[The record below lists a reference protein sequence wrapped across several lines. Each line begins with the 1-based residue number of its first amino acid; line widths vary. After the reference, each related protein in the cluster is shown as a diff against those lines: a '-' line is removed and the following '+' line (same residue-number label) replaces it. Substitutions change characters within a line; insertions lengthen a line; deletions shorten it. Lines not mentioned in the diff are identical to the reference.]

1 MMARSAV
8 IFIGALFPLL
18 ALGQG
23 GDQQVRT
30 QADALFEEQRFA
42 EAYPLYSQLVSLTP
56 GDRQLNYR
64 FGTCTL
70 FGSEDKEAA
79 IGHLKFATEDPS
91 IAPQAWYWLG
101 RAYHLNYRFKEAQQ
115 AYQRFL
121 GTGDKKAITAWPVE
135 ALDKQC
141 RNGEQLLSNLK
152 EITVRNKVEVADAEF
167 FRFYDLSDIGG
178 KIVVLPDE
186 LLTSIDK
193 KKKERNLVYLPG
205 KGGPIYF
212 SSYGRDGS
220 TGRDLYRTELLL
232 DGTFATPV
240 KLAGYINTDQDENY
254 PFMHPDGKTFYFSSK
269 GHNSMG
275 GYDVFR
281 ATYDRGL
288 DAFGRPEN
296 MDFAVNTPDDD
307 IFYMVDG
314 EQKEACFA
322 SGRNS
327 HQGMLHV
334 YRVAT
339 VQQPLVITVFK
350 GTYASSFDQDDRRA
364 HIMVEDAITRERVA
378 DVRTDMNGSY
388 VLSVP
393 RSGSFRYS
401 VECGPTGRTH
411 TGVVDVPKRD
421 GPRAFRQELVLER
434 SGDLEKLV
442 IRNYFETPLE
452 DDIIALALDE
462 IKRRARLDIST
473 SEPVVEVQP
482 PAEAPK
488 GDVMTRAGFT
498 GDIDQTA
505 AVKLAKEDA
514 AEVEKDAM
522 DLDAES
528 REAFGIAVEAAAEAD
543 RTASEAARSVEEAN
557 TADATQQNELM
568 VQAARMRQRSRE
580 ANLRARAAYRTGKDL
595 DAAAMSKHQQ
605 AVVAMK
611 LATDVANAVT
621 AQKDETTL
629 PLLVQLK
636 ERLDVKGS
644 PEADPDAAEKAR
656 RAVTEHT
663 KSVDRAMQ
671 AANAKRAEENELT
684 DRIARLKREQDE
696 TRARSRKDE
705 LGREIATYEVQQGHL
720 RKEAQDAFNKVV
732 AMEKETAALRG
743 QASLTNHLT
752 RAADHGA
759 GTDLNAAQVEQLGT
773 RIAGTD
779 ARISELPIDERYE
792 AQLALTP
799 AEVEARTFDWDLA
812 SASNAT
818 GTERIATEAAD
829 RSTTG
834 DAQQANARTT
844 AIQGSSLGD
853 RNTESTI
860 VAHVPATSGS
870 EEQESTTGGER
881 TADAGTAPSS
891 TVPGEPPV
899 EKPADRTAS
908 VNDPSSTDTGSDAGT
923 ERTSTEGSNDR
934 FLLENQRAE
943 LAQLAEAERNKA
955 RRDSLRTRIAEIDA
969 QLAQAPSTEPA
980 PAKVDPLHDP
990 ELTDTEGV
998 DMTQP
1003 ALSFTT
1009 ATKDEEII
1017 EELFA
1022 DFDTDRQRVDQLSDA
1037 DERASSVNGL
1047 ELMLA
1052 DSVRAE
1058 MTRQVAILQLAPQ
1071 RAEEVLPRVARLRE
1085 LREAHIAEGERALA
1099 QRREELA
1106 TLSPT
1111 RSMEQGSQLR
1121 NATATADGKDPIN
1134 DRFIVVDRYAEN
1146 VYASQVDHRSTA
1158 KGVDDAV
1165 AFKEADVARISSLST
1180 EIDSLEDVLAAMPV
1194 GRERDKLRKSTDQMI
1209 DERLIIRTDLGQRS
1223 AFLTKEEWRTATDS
1237 MKVLEKATAQ
1247 RALAPDEPLV
1257 LMAQGMQADAK
1268 RGMDQ
1273 AAQMRKRAD
1282 RIEDIV
1288 ERDSLYREAYRTEL
1302 EALREMDRA
1311 VTVQNYLAGNA
1322 HQRGETLTYEEVASK
1337 VLGIPLTA
1345 PEEPLLANAANAT
1358 GTQEE
1363 EAPSMTP
1370 ETSAIPE
1377 GAGAQE
1383 PDGTVTDLAANTS
1396 NNGEQAD
1403 TQPAERTT
1411 SSETTP
1417 TEGGEGVRSIEQPS
1431 TNAVDGSTSSEPPAA
1446 STTTTE
1452 RTTVP
1457 PVTTSTA
1464 DPAQLAAEQIQ
1475 RAEQRLAPQDRV
1487 PARLYESFLGG
1498 ENSVMGSSVEAPG
1511 GDPQLLDLRAKRA
1524 AQASAEAQQGS
1535 LQAADRAAAYVD
1547 SASTARKKQDRER
1560 MEELAVRERTIS
1572 DSLHVASLQLAE
1584 EAQNADRMMA
1594 ESEQA
1599 LQFRDRLVK
1608 FYYLT
1613 GEEQALVMENED
1625 RSRYFQAKTRALEQY
1640 AAADDAANAAQSNRE
1655 VGSVLQEQARVA
1667 ERDAASGK
1675 LPAAEAAERASLL
1688 DARAA
1693 LLLDRADSLDN
1704 VAARLRGAAGINENQ
1719 AGVMLQGMPAESSSD
1734 IMALEMR
1741 TRRTESLLAEA
1752 RDQAGST
1759 QAPASAQRTTEG
1771 GTTKASDLAQARTV
1785 DGGASIT
1792 ADPVVPSTS
1801 IERGSEPRPITAR
1814 MPELLNADIFEL
1826 RAPTERREAA
1836 IPLDAAMPSGI
1847 VFKVQIGAFR
1857 KPVPQQTFRDMA
1869 PVMGET
1875 VGNGLVRYTA
1885 GLFTGFDHA
1894 AAAKELVRD
1903 RGYRDAFV
1911 VAYRDGKRVPL
1922 GEAMRA
1928 ERALAA
1934 TAQRTGSEEPSV
1946 AGTNAGNTST
1956 TEAPVAT
1963 IQRPALVQPVS
1974 TEPDIATVLAA
1985 YPATAEEVIAR
1996 FTPAADATSYYNVP
2010 GAAPARQVETVQGL
2024 FFTVQVGV
2032 YSKPVPLGRIFNIT
2046 PLNSERTETAKVRYT
2061 TGIFLDMEK
2070 ARVRKDETVVL
2081 GVKDAFV
2088 TAYLNGKRIPMR
2100 EANALL
2106 EKFGAAILAKP

>member
-42 EAYPLYSQLVSLTP
+42 EAYPLYSQLVSLSP

-152 EITVRNKVEVADAEF
+152 EITVRNKVEVEDAEF

-212 SSYGRDGS
+212 SSYGREGS

-281 ATYDRGL
+281 TTYDRGL

-378 DVRTDMNGSY
+378 DVRTDMNGNY

-482 PAEAPK
+482 PVEAPK

-498 GDIDQTA
+498 GDIDQAA

-514 AEVEKDAM
+514 AELEKEAM

-543 RTASEAARSVEEAN
+543 RTASEAARSVQEAN
-557 TADATQQNELM
+557 TADATQQNDLM

-595 DAAAMSKHQQ
+595 DATAMSKHQQ
-605 AVVAMK
+605 AVVATK
-611 LATDVANAVT
+611 LATDVANAVG
-621 AQKDETTL
+621 AQKDEVTL

-720 RKEAQDAFNKVV
+720 RKEAQDAFNKVA

-779 ARISELPIDERYE
+779 ERISALPIDERYE

-834 DAQQANARTT
+834 DAQQASARTT
-844 AIQGSSLGD
+844 TIQGSSLGD
-853 RNTESTI
+853 RSTESTT
-860 VAHVPATSGS
+860 VAQVPATSGS
-870 EEQESTTGGER
+870 EEQQTNTAGER

-891 TVPGEPPV
+891 TLRAEPPV
-899 EKPADRTAS
+899 ESPADRTAS
-908 VNDPSSTDTGSDAGT
+908 VNDASSTVAGNEVGS
-923 ERTSTEGSNDR
+923 ERPSTEGSNDR

-943 LAQLAEAERNKA
+943 LTQLAEAERNKT

-1009 ATKDEEII
+1009 TTKDEEII

-1022 DFDTDRQRVDQLSDA
+1022 DFDTDRQRVGQLTDA

-1106 TLSPT
+1106 ALSPT

-1121 NATATADGKDPIN
+1121 NVTVTADGKDPIN

-1146 VYASQVDHRSTA
+1146 VYASRIDHRSTA
-1158 KGVDDAV
+1158 RGVDDAV
-1165 AFKEADVARISSLST
+1165 AFKEADVARMSSLSS

-1194 GRERDKLRKSTDQMI
+1194 GRERDKLRKSTDQLI
-1209 DERLIIRTDLGQRS
+1209 DERLIIRTDMGQRS

-1247 RALAPDEPLV
+1247 RALAPNEPLV

-1311 VTVQNYLAGNA
+1311 VTVQNYLAGDA

-1345 PEEPLLANAANAT
+1345 PEEPLLANAT

-1363 EAPSMTP
+1363 EAPSTIA
-1370 ETSAIPE
+1370 ETSTTPE
-1377 GAGAQE
+1377 GAGTQA
-1383 PDGTVTDLAANTS
+1383 PDASATELAANTS
-1396 NNGEQAD
+1396 NIGQEAD
-1403 TQPAERTT
+1403 AQLAERTT
-1411 SSETTP
+1411 SSDTTP
-1417 TEGGEGVRSIEQPS
+1417 TEGGEGGQSMEQPS
-1431 TNAVDGSTSSEPPAA
+1431 TNAVDGSTSAEPPVT
-1446 STTTTE
+1446 STTTTGGSSVPVAAKS
-1452 RTTVP
+1452 TV
-1457 PVTTSTA
+1457 

-1498 ENSVMGSSVEAPG
+1498 ESSVMGSAADG
-1511 GDPQLLDLRAKRA
+1511 ADPKLLDLRAKRA

-1535 LQAADRAAAYVD
+1535 LQAADRAAAYMD
-1547 SASTARKKQDRER
+1547 SASTARKKQDRDRLEG
-1560 MEELAVRERTIS
+1560 LAVRERAIS

-1584 EAQNADRMMA
+1584 EAQSADRVAA

-1613 GEEQALVMENED
+1613 GEEQALVMQNED
-1625 RSRYFQAKTRALEQY
+1625 RSRYFQARTRALEQY
-1640 AAADDAANAAQSNRE
+1640 AAADDAANAARSNRE
-1655 VGSVLQEQARVA
+1655 VGSVLEEQARAA

-1675 LPAAEAAERASLL
+1675 VPAAEAAQRASLL
-1688 DARAA
+1688 DTRAA
-1693 LLLDRADSLDN
+1693 MLLDRADSLDN

-1719 AGVMLQGMPAESSSD
+1719 AGVMLQGMPAENSSD

-1741 TRRTESLLAEA
+1741 TRRTESLLAET
-1752 RDQAGST
+1752 RNQAGST

-1771 GTTKASDLAQARTV
+1771 GTTNASDVAQARNV
-1785 DGGASIT
+1785 DDGTST
-1792 ADPVVPSTS
+1792 TSDPVVPPTS
-1801 IERGSEPRPITAR
+1801 IERGSEPRPISAR
-1814 MPELLNADIFEL
+1814 MPEVLNADIFEL
-1826 RAPTERREAA
+1826 RTPTERRETA
-1836 IPLDAAMPSGI
+1836 IPLDAALPAGI
-1847 VFKVQIGAFR
+1847 VFKVQIGAFS
-1857 KPVPQQTFRDMA
+1857 KPVPQQTFSDMA

-1894 AAAKELVRD
+1894 AAAKERVRD

-1911 VAYRDGKRVPL
+1911 VAYVDGKRVPL

-1934 TAQRTGSEEPSV
+1934 TSQRAGSQEPSNV
-1946 AGTNAGNTST
+1946 GANTGNISGT
-1956 TEAPVAT
+1956 EVPVAT
-1963 IQRPALVQPVS
+1963 IQRPAVVQPVS

-1996 FTPAADATSYYNVP
+1996 FTPAANATSYYNVP

-2070 ARVRKDETVVL
+2070 ARVRKDETVGL

-2100 EANALL
+2100 EANALI
-2106 EKFGAAILAKP
+2106 EKFGPAILAKP